1 MHLPEVELH
10 LIGHLANA
18 IITGENP
25 GPGGIAYNHSRS
37 LYEQN
42 PGPVSSKSELF
53 LLPYWHSLP
62 TYSSS
67 PPMLRYSS
75 FMVCADAEFFA
86 YKVYH
91 LITHSWNKVPS
102 NI

>member
-25 GPGGIAYNHSRS
+25 GPGGIAYNNSRS

-53 LLPYWHSLP
+53 LLPY
-62 TYSSS
+62 
-67 PPMLRYSS
+67 
-75 FMVCADAEFFA
+75 
-86 YKVYH
+86 
-91 LITHSWNKVPS
+91 
-102 NI
+102 